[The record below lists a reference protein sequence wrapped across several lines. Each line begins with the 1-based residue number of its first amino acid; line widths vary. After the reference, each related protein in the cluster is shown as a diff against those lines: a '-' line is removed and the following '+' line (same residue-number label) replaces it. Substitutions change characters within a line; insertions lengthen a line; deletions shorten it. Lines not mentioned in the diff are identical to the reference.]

1 PYDRQMKY
9 INTDLKSFAKGSINK
24 RQIRKAMHSLTYAT
38 NCAQYN
44 ENWSNLFNPED
55 SHAVKGMLFVY
66 NHCDNYN
73 GDFDEILKDINE
85 SDEDRPKVNHLDGY
99 SQVYVMSPY
108 KVTEL
113 TSIAKDLKILMADG
127 LLPKSDKYCFFH
139 PSEVLNKNHSSNKDY
154 SEPATLEILFSSWI
168 IVKHDQAENRDAGYV
183 IYYME
188 NGETVEEFVYLL
200 DALSYYQVLND
211 KGSVNIR
218 LVKKSKFG
226 TSNLQEAIKQYFT
239 NIGYSQKQIEEL
251 KKEIGVQTIGKFTHQ
266 FSEVEVGLME

>member
-1 PYDRQMKY
+1 MSETTQIAKMAEVVSSELFKAFKWGVEDARDHSWACVTSDEHGGKDSHPSDCVFYYRDPYDRQMKY

-113 TSIAKDLKILMADG
+113 TSIAKDSEDFDG
-127 LLPKSDKYCFFH
+127 
-139 PSEVLNKNHSSNKDY
+139 
-154 SEPATLEILFSSWI
+154 
-168 IVKHDQAENRDAGYV
+168 
-183 IYYME
+183 
-188 NGETVEEFVYLL
+188 
-200 DALSYYQVLND
+200 
-211 KGSVNIR
+211 
-218 LVKKSKFG
+218 
-226 TSNLQEAIKQYFT
+226 
-239 NIGYSQKQIEEL
+239 
-251 KKEIGVQTIGKFTHQ
+251 
-266 FSEVEVGLME
+266 